1 MPASAY
7 LFDRCIHG
15 KFSGIFFCFTEDN
28 GSTVA
33 AAVNLDHV
41 TEHSCPLWPV
51 ARYGQMLQRKE
62 KKGGQK
68 EKQIETEWQTRE
80 GEETFSIHWIQLDD
94 LVLFFVTIQ
103 LVLLMIKTAIFT
115 CWPFLMETYFT
126 VSITCPY
133 LQATLQTELNIT
145 AKNAV
150 TLVKQYQS
158 HTRHLFLTLT
168 STVVAAFCVFLP
180 IRSTCLQPGLMYFL
194 ATS

>member
-1 MPASAY
+1 MKYIFLKNQICPNSWIYETWKLVDHFLNCYLCICMSASAY

-15 KFSGIFFCFTEDN
+15 KFIGIFFCFTEDN

-33 AAVNLDHV
+33 AAVDLDHV

-68 EKQIETEWQTRE
+68 EKQIETGWQTRE
-80 GEETFSIHWIQLDD
+80 GEETFS
-94 LVLFFVTIQ
+94 
-103 LVLLMIKTAIFT
+103 
-115 CWPFLMETYFT
+115 
-126 VSITCPY
+126 
-133 LQATLQTELNIT
+133 NIT

-158 HTRHLFLTLT
+158 HTRHLFHTLT

-180 IRSTCLQPGLMYFL
+180 IRSTCLHPGLMYFL